1 MRWRSAMAGLL
12 VLLAGGLVAC
22 GDSNLFEGSSD
33 SSGRQSQL
41 EEGLAAL
48 DAENWDEAIRIFS
61 EMDTSDPDVRRYLAS
76 AYVGKAG
83 FDTLELVDRI
93 ARAQETGSMESVLYE
108 TVTDIFDEDGDGRI
122 ASDELAEK
130 SDLFLQAL
138 RVLGADTGGAARALA
153 AVDTSGMTDAEIFQ
167 AGVYAAIHA
176 VLSVVEQLEDPEN
189 PGEYL
194 LTLDA
199 LRNHPGVIDSVTVPE
214 GFNDDLAWVREA
226 VRVLDPELVAGS
238 QNTDGN
244 DIANDLDRFLTE
256 IGYLPGENVTD
267 EELRDYLRDLA
278 GIGQ

>member
-12 VLLAGGLVAC
+12 VLLAGGLAAC

-83 FDTLELVDRI
+83 FDTLTLVQRI
-93 ARAQETGSMESVLYE
+93 AEAQESGSTESVLYDA
-108 TVTDIFDEDGDGRI
+108 VTEIFDEDGDGVI
-122 ASDELAEK
+122 DSQELGEK
-130 SDLFLQAL
+130 SSLFLQAL
-138 RVLGADTGGAARALA
+138 QVLGVGGGGAARVLA
-153 AVDTSGMTDAEIFQ
+153 AVDTTGMTDTEIFQ

-176 VLSVVEQLEDPEN
+176 VLSIVEQLEYP
-189 PGEYL
+189 PGSGQYL

-199 LRNHPGVIDSVTVPE
+199 LREHAEVIDSVTVPE

-226 VRVLDPELVAGS
+226 VGVLSPELVTGS
-238 QNTDGN
+238 QSTDGN
-244 DIANDLDRFLTE
+244 DIAEDLDRFLRQ
-256 IGYLPGENVTD
+256 IGYLPDEKVTD
-267 EELRDYLRDLA
+267 DELRSFLRDL
-278 GIGQ
+278 IGLAR